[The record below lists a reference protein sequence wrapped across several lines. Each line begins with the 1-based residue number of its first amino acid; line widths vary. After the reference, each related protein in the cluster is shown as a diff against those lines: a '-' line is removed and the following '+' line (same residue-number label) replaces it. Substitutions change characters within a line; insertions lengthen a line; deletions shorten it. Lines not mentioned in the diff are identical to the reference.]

1 MTTALGVDSPS
12 LRRLFVSAAARFLN
26 GHRTRY
32 EESMPT
38 AANAQGEDG
47 DPLRDFPQPA
57 KKSTQPARC
66 PFHLGAHD
74 AAARAWTLTHL
85 ELLEHAPDAMMASDT
100 QGRIVFANSKIEA
113 LFGYAPDELIGQRV
127 ELLVPQEVRDVHRHA
142 RQHYAAQPH
151 ARPMGAA
158 LDLWGVRK
166 DGSRI
171 PLDISL
177 SPIRLDAGPVIIA
190 AIRDMTDRLAADG
203 KLREAHRRLQ
213 RDLDAAAAIQK
224 SLFPKTLPL
233 VDGMRFAWAWEP
245 SDRLAGDS
253 FNVFPVDDDHV
264 GFYLLDV
271 SGHGVAAAL
280 QAVALTRVLAS
291 RPWQASVLH
300 SILSPA
306 EVAAD
311 LNRQFP
317 IDPNTWQYFTF
328 ICATL
333 DVHSHELRFTS
344 AGHPGPIY
352 LPADGE
358 PVTYDAPGFPIGLFP
373 DATYEEHRL
382 IIHPGDRVLFHSDG
396 ATDASDAGGVDF
408 GRHRLAETLA
418 ASRAVALDDALAR
431 VVGAVRQ
438 WSGNGDL
445 QDDLTLLAI
454 ESK

>member
-1 MTTALGVDSPS
+1 MTTAQRHAQHVGAHDDGLGNISHDAKE
-12 LRRLFVSAAARFLN
+12 SA
-26 GHRTRY
+26 G
-32 EESMPT
+32 
-38 AANAQGEDG
+38 GC
-47 DPLRDFPQPA
+47 
-57 KKSTQPARC
+57 C
-66 PFHLGAHD
+66 PFHASGLEGVPRD
-74 AAARAWTLTHL
+74 WTLRQL
-85 ELLEHAPDAMMASDT
+85 ELLEHAPDAMLASDV
-100 QGRIVFANSKIEA
+100 QGRIIFANSKTAA
-113 LFGYAPDELIGQRV
+113 LFGYGPDELIGQRI
-127 ELLVPQEVRDVHRHA
+127 EALVPRELRDVHRHS

-158 LDLWGVRK
+158 LELWGVRK
-166 DGSRI
+166 DGSRL

-177 SPIRLDAGPVIIA
+177 SPIHLDTGAAVIA
-190 AIRDMTDRLAADG
+190 AIRDLTERRAADA

-245 SDRLAGDS
+245 SERLAGDS

-306 EVAAD
+306 EVARD

-317 IDPNTWQYFTF
+317 IDPDTWQYFTF

-352 LPADGE
+352 LPAEGE

-373 DATYEEHRL
+373 DATYEEHQL
-382 IIHPGDRVLFHSDG
+382 IVRPGDRVLFHSDG
-396 ATDASDAGGVDF
+396 ATDASDAHGADF
-408 GRHRLAETLA
+408 GRRRLADTWS
-418 ASRAVALDDALAR
+418 ASREIPLDAALAG
-431 VVGAVRQ
+431 VVGAIKE
-438 WSGNGDL
+438 WSGGGDL

-454 ESK
+454 EPQE